1 MTLTG
6 LCPQHDTDMKLQ
18 KERRKNN
25 RKQTAGRY
33 IQLASAYTADEVA
46 VAQTS
51 IEAARRARCLKNI
64 QHHP

>member
-1 MTLTG
+1 MEIL
-6 LCPQHDTDMKLQ
+6 

-25 RKQTAGRY
+25 RKQTVARR
-33 IQLASAYTADEVA
+33 IQLAPAYTSDEVV
-46 VAQTS
+46 VALTS

>member
-1 MTLTG
+1 MEF
-6 LCPQHDTDMKLQ
+6 K

-25 RKQTAGRY
+25 RKQTGGRY
-33 IQLASAYTADEVA
+33 IQLAPAYTPDEVA
-46 VAQTS
+46 VARTS